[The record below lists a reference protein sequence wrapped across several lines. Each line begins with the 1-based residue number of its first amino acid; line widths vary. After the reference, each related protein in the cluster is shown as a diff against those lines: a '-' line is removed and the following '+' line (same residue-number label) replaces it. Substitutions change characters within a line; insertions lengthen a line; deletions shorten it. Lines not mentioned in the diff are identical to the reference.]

1 MLLERAGVSVDVLPV
16 KLDEASVREA
26 MVDDGAPP
34 RDIADALAE
43 SKAKRAARK
52 EPEAVVI
59 GCDQVMVFEDGVFGK
74 AATNEEMRRQLAR
87 LNGNTHEL
95 ISAAV
100 IYEYGQP
107 VWRHVGTVR
116 MHMRRFSDAYLNSY
130 VVRNWDS
137 IRNSLGGYKFEEEG
151 ARLFHRV
158 EGDYFHVLGMPLLEI
173 LGYLT
178 IREFIQ
184 G

>member
-26 MVDDGAPP
+26 MVRDGAPP
-34 RDIADALAE
+34 RDIADVLAE
-43 SKAKRAARK
+43 SKAKRAAQR

-59 GCDQVMVFEDGVFGK
+59 GCDQVMVFEDGIFGK

-100 IYEYGQP
+100 IYEHGQP

-130 VVRNWDS
+130 VARNWDS
-137 IRNSLGGYKFEEEG
+137 IRHSAGGYKLEEEG